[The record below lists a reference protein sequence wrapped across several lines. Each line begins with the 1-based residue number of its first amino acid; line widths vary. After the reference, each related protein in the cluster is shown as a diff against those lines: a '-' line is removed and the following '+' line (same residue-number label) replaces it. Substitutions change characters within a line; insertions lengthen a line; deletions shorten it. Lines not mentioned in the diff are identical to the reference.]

1 MNSTLKSILACLGNS
16 PIVSID
22 KINQMCGTNVIVKL
36 EKTNPG
42 GSIKDR
48 PAVYIIDYAER
59 NGLLSPGGTIIESS
73 SGNFGISLAMI
84 GAARGYRVIIL
95 VDPKAT
101 ATNIAL
107 MKAYG
112 AEVIVVDKKDDSG
125 SYHKTR
131 IQLANELATQIPNA
145 YRPDQCFNVLS
156 CFAHKHSTAQEL
168 LEQTDGGIAG
178 AVAAVSTGGQIG
190 GLAEYFSEQPRKY
203 VLAAVDAYG
212 STIFGG
218 AAHAYKSLALVLAGR
233 RQISLTS
240 IKLITYTAS
249 KMKWHISLPERY
261 AEMKGY
267 WLAFLPARY
276 CWRHSHFLVN

>member
-107 MKAYG
+107 MKALSLIRKMIP
-112 AEVIVVDKKDDSG
+112 ALIIKPAS
-125 SYHKTR
+125 SWQTSLLHKYPTH
-131 IQLANELATQIPNA
+131 T
-145 YRPDQCFNVLS
+145 VL
-156 CFAHKHSTAQEL
+156 
-168 LEQTDGGIAG
+168 IN
-178 AVAAVSTGGQIG
+178 VST
-190 GLAEYFSEQPRKY
+190 F
-203 VLAAVDAYG
+203 
-212 STIFGG
+212 
-218 AAHAYKSLALVLAGR
+218 
-233 RQISLTS
+233 
-240 IKLITYTAS
+240 
-249 KMKWHISLPERY
+249 
-261 AEMKGY
+261 
-267 WLAFLPARY
+267 
-276 CWRHSHFLVN
+276 